1 MHTYM
6 TIDQLSDIGSLAK
19 SKREAGDILVIDPD
33 IVLHLLE
40 DLYWERL
47 QKHEYRNY
55 IEELQ
60 EVITDLKELADWEDD
75 EWDAV
80 KRLGNIRE
88 RLGMK

>member
-1 MHTYM
+1 M

-19 SKREAGDILVIDPD
+19 SKREAGEILVIDPD
-33 IVLHLLE
+33 LVLHLLE

-60 EVITDLKELADWEDD
+60 EVITDLKELADWETD

-80 KRLGNIRE
+80 ERLGSIRE
-88 RLGMK
+88 RLGIK